1 MRKKV
6 LAVVLLIVM
15 LMSITGCG
23 FGRYT
28 CAKCDAT
35 TMKAYYT
42 MSANPDHVMCEDCA
56 RKYWMPL
63 PIENYRVK

>member
-1 MRKKV
+1 MKKR
-6 LAVVLLIVM
+6 LISIILIVA
-15 LMSITGCG
+15 SIMMFAGCG
-23 FGRYT
+23 FGLYT
-28 CAKCDAT
+28 CTDCDAT

-42 MSANPDHVMCEDCA
+42 MSANPNHVMCEECA